1 MIRMS
6 KLTDYA
12 IVLLS
17 HLARDSQQ
25 SLHSA
30 RDLAVPSHVPT
41 PTVNKLLKKL
51 SQAGLLTSHR
61 GANGGYSLARLPE
74 EISVGQVIAALEGP
88 IAITECAT
96 EVPGLCGI
104 ESLCPVRSSWQ
115 HINRVIQKALEDLS
129 LSDMVQPSSSAQAFS
144 VATAPHKSPTVSG
157 GAS

>member
-17 HLARDSQQ
+17 HLARDSQH

-30 RDLAVPSHVPT
+30 RDLAVTSHVPT

-61 GANGGYSLARLPE
+61 GANGGYSLAKHPE

-115 HINRVIQKALEDLS
+115 NINRVIQKALGDLS
-129 LSDMVQPSSSAQAFS
+129 LSDMVRPLPPAYSLSAAPAPDP
-144 VATAPHKSPTVSG
+144 ATPIAG
-157 GAS
+157 GA